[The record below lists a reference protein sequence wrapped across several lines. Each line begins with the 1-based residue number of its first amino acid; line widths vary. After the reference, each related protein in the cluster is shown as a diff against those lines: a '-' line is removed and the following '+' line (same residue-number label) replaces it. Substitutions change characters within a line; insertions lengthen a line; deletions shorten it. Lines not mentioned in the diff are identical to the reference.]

1 MEAAAN
7 VLTRSQAKE
16 RRASRGAR
24 TRQEILATAV
34 QMASEEGLE
43 DLTIGRLADEL
54 GMSKS
59 GLFAHFGSK
68 EDLQLAT
75 IETAREIFVNEVV
88 RPVQD
93 VERGLPRL
101 LSMFESWLSYC
112 ERVVFRGGC
121 FFAAASAEF
130 DGRPGPVR
138 DRIAELQKAWLDAF
152 IAEVREAQTLSQLDA
167 RMNPEQI
174 AFEVHAYAMETNWA
188 HQLFGDKQAF
198 DRARAA
204 IRRCLEGAATPNG
217 RKLLASAAKTRTKT
231 KSRAK

>member
-7 VLTRSQAKE
+7 VLTRSQAK
-16 RRASRGAR
+16 RPRASRGER
-24 TRQEILATAV
+24 TRQQILATAV
-34 QMASEEGLE
+34 QIASEEGLE

-101 LSMFESWLSYC
+101 LAMFESWIGYG
-112 ERVVFRGGC
+112 ERAVFRGGC
-121 FFAAASAEF
+121 FFAAVSAEF

-138 DRIAELQKAWLDAF
+138 DRIVELQKAWLDAF
-152 IAEVREAQTLSQLDA
+152 VAEVREAQALSQLDA
-167 RMNPEQI
+167 RLNPEQI
-174 AFEVHAYAMETNWA
+174 AFELHAYAMETNWA
-188 HQLFGDKQAF
+188 NQLLGDRRTF
-198 DRARAA
+198 DRAREAM
-204 IRRCLEGAATPNG
+204 RRCLEGAATPAG
-217 RKLLASAAKTRTKT
+217 RKLLASAAKARTKI